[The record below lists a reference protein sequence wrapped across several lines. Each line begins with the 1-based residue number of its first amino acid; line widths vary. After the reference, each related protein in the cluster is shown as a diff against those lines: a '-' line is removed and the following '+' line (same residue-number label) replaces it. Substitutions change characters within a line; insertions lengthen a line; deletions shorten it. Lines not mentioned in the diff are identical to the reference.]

1 MRRGY
6 PKKKVG
12 FLKLLA
18 GCQKILKVLEEE
30 GPCGHKKLRERTNIP
45 RMTINRRLTFLERL
59 GLIMRKD
66 RKWMLVARVKTYK
79 NSAEYK
85 IHLGHSW
92 ELVKGIF
99 AINEFLPQFVPQ
111 HDFYAGDILT
121 GQRKKLK
128 LHSSPEMWP
137 YALQHLKTGYPD
149 IFSLFEKCIFLLK
162 QVQCA
167 QGIKSKSEKTLNEI
181 AKELLYIQSIGVQ
194 EDLSAEGTN
203 DIDEKSESTPILTKE
218 ERFKL
223 DEQTAEA
230 RRELENQLTKI
241 IWKVVNGQPLRGRCD
256 QCPEVDIGKKSES
269 LQKDSRTHD

>member
-1 MRRGY
+1 MKRASHENLLADFIKIR
-6 PKKKVG
+6 
-12 FLKLLA
+12 KLL
-18 GCQKILKVLEEE
+18 EDE
-30 GPCGHKKLRERTNIP
+30 GPCEYRKIKEKTGIKRGTLE
-45 RMTINRRLTFLERL
+45 RRLRFLR
-59 GLIMRKD
+59 GYGDIMKGEK
-66 RKWMLVARVKTYK
+66 RKWMLVAHTITYK
-79 NSAEYK
+79 NIYEQK

-92 ELVKGIF
+92 ELVKGIL

-111 HDFYAGDILT
+111 HDFYVGDLLT

-128 LHSSPEMWP
+128 LRSSPEMWL

-162 QVQCA
+162 QVQCV
-167 QGIKSKSEKTLNEI
+167 QGIKSTKSEKTLNEL
-181 AKELLYIQSIGVQ
+181 AKELLYIQSIGAK

-203 DIDEKSESTPILTKE
+203 DIDEKSESTPILTEE

-230 RRELENQLTKI
+230 RRELEDKLTKI
-241 IWKVVNGQPLRGRCD
+241 MWKVVNGQPLRGRCD